1 MEYIYNLYSKLN
13 YFSLIKTLHMATPVV
28 AGGDL
33 LSVDELERELAA
45 LISHVQREKE
55 RVSSNFQQLHVLLA
69 AREHTL
75 LQEMDEVVVRAR
87 QELADKREVLK
98 ELETARESTER
109 DLTKNILRD
118 VLDKNL
124 RTLEDKIGE
133 ELSRGVSVG
142 WLELDWKKE
151 QLEQSLIEACK
162 VVTLK
167 ERPFRSE
174 DYSLKLRPVWSR
186 EGTGPG
192 EIMHPFQ
199 IAIDNSTQNIFVSD
213 GDANRIQVFNEEG
226 NHLYKIPT
234 PEYPRGIALTEE
246 YIFVSAQN
254 QLLKI
259 RKSNNK
265 SVKSV
270 QTEKSVCGID
280 IDRNRN
286 IYGCENGNK
295 SVIVFDNNL
304 KFLKRI
310 KLETSQIKSD
320 TQTHSI
326 KLYKDSM
333 YVMFGRYPPFH
344 LQIFSLEGALVRC
357 LIPTIEIGWSYF
369 FSIDRF
375 GNIIVADWWDSRIN
389 IFNKEGELLHTINSD
404 MLPGDLKFCCP
415 QGVAVN
421 KKNRIIIALRN
432 SECCLLAF

>member
-1 MEYIYNLYSKLN
+1 
-13 YFSLIKTLHMATPVV
+13 MATRVV

-55 RVSSNFQQLHVLLA
+55 RVSSNFQQLHALLA
-69 AREHTL
+69 TREHTL

-87 QELADKREVLK
+87 HELADKRRVLK
-98 ELETARESTER
+98 ELDTAREGLER

-124 RTLEDKIGE
+124 LTLEDKIGE

-151 QLEQSLIEACK
+151 QLEQSVIELCK

-192 EIMHPFQ
+192 EIKHPFQ
-199 IAIDNSTQNIFVSD
+199 IAIDNSTQNIFVADFGAS
-213 GDANRIQVFNEEG
+213 RIQVFNEEG
-226 NHLYKIPT
+226 NHLYQIPT
-234 PEYPRGIALTEE
+234 PECPRGIALTEE
-246 YIFVSAQN
+246 YIFVSTPRRV
-254 QLLKI
+254 LKI
-259 RKSNNK
+259 RKSNNE
-265 SVKSV
+265 SVTSV
-270 QTEKSVCGID
+270 QTEDEVWGID
-280 IDRNRN
+280 IDRNTN
-286 IYGCENGNK
+286 IYGCEIFNK
-295 SVIVFDNNL
+295 LVIVFDNNL

-310 KLETSQIKSD
+310 KLETSQIGSY
-320 TQTHSI
+320 TPTYSI

-333 YVMFGRYPPFH
+333 YVMFGNFPPFR
-344 LQIFSLEGALVRC
+344 LQIFSLEGELVRS
-357 LIPTIEIGWSYF
+357 LIPTSEIELSYF
-369 FSIDRF
+369 FSIDRLE
-375 GNIIVADWWDSRIN
+375 NIIVADWWDGRIK

-404 MLPGDLKFCCP
+404 MLPGDQEFCYP
-415 QGVAVN
+415 RGVAIN
-421 KKNRIIIALRN
+421 KKNRIIIALEN
-432 SECCLLAF
+432 KKCSLVAF

>member
-1 MEYIYNLYSKLN
+1 
-13 YFSLIKTLHMATPVV
+13 MATRVV

-45 LISHVQREKE
+45 LITHVQREKE
-55 RVSSNFQQLHVLLA
+55 RVSSNFQQLHALLA
-69 AREHTL
+69 TKEHTL
-75 LQEMDEVVVRAR
+75 LQEMDEIVVRAR

-98 ELETARESTER
+98 ELDTAREGLER
-109 DLTKNILRD
+109 DLTKNKLRD

-124 RTLEDKIGE
+124 LTLEDKIGE

-151 QLEQSLIEACK
+151 QLEQSVIEVCK

-192 EIMHPFQ
+192 EIKDPIQ
-199 IAIDNSTQNIFVSD
+199 LAIDNSTQNIFVAD
-213 GDANRIQVFNEEG
+213 NGANIIQVFNEEG

-234 PEYPRGIALTEE
+234 PEYPYGIALTEE
-246 YIFVSAQN
+246 YIFVSTPSK
-254 QLLKI
+254 LLKI
-259 RKSNNK
+259 GKSNNE

-270 QTEKSVCGID
+270 QTEKSIWGID

-286 IYGCENGNK
+286 IYGCERDTK

-310 KLETSQIKSD
+310 KLETSQIKSN

-333 YVMFGRYPPFH
+333 YVMFGSSPPFH
-344 LQIFSLEGALVRC
+344 LQIFSLEGELVRC
-357 LIPTIEIGWSYF
+357 LIPKSDIDWSYF

-375 GNIIVADWWDSRIN
+375 GNIIVADRWDNRIK
-389 IFNKEGELLHTINSD
+389 IFNKEGELIHTINSD
-404 MLPGDLKFCCP
+404 MLPGDLKFCSP
-415 QGVAVN
+415 TGVAIN
-421 KKNRIIIALRN
+421 KKNRIIIAQGNKACSLI
-432 SECCLLAF
+432 AF

>member
-1 MEYIYNLYSKLN
+1 
-13 YFSLIKTLHMATPVV
+13 MATRVV

-98 ELETARESTER
+98 ELDTAREGLER

-118 VLDKNL
+118 VLAKNL
-124 RTLEDKIGE
+124 LTLEDKIGE

-151 QLEQSLIEACK
+151 QLEQSVIEVCK

-192 EIMHPFQ
+192 EIKRPMQ
-199 IAIDNSTQNIFVSD
+199 IAIDNSTQNIFVADYGAS
-213 GDANRIQVFNEEG
+213 RIQVFNEEG
-226 NHLYKIPT
+226 NHLYQIPT
-234 PEYPRGIALTEE
+234 PEYPKGIALTEE
-246 YIFVSAQN
+246 YIFVSTN
-254 QLLKI
+254 DQLLKI

-280 IDRNRN
+280 IDRNTN
-286 IYGCENGNK
+286 IYGCEYDNK
-295 SVIVFDNNL
+295 SVIVFDNKL

-310 KLETSQIKSD
+310 KLETSEIKSD
-320 TQTHSI
+320 TGTHSI

-333 YVMFGRYPPFH
+333 YIMFGNSPPFH
-344 LQIFSLEGALVRC
+344 LQIFSLEGELVRC
-357 LIPTIEIGWSYF
+357 LIPTSEIVWSFF

-375 GNIIVADWWDSRIN
+375 GNIIVADWGYNRIK
-389 IFNKEGELLHTINSD
+389 IFNKEGELLHTIDSD
-404 MLPGDLKFCCP
+404 MLPGDLKFCHP
-415 QGVAVN
+415 QGVAIN
-421 KKNRIIIALRN
+421 KKNRIIIAHRN
-432 SECCLLAF
+432 KACSLIAF

>member
-1 MEYIYNLYSKLN
+1 
-13 YFSLIKTLHMATPVV
+13 
-28 AGGDL
+28 
-33 LSVDELERELAA
+33 
-45 LISHVQREKE
+45 
-55 RVSSNFQQLHVLLA
+55 
-69 AREHTL
+69 
-75 LQEMDEVVVRAR
+75 MDEVVVRAR

-98 ELETARESTER
+98 ELDTAREGLER

-124 RTLEDKIGE
+124 LTLEDKIGE

-151 QLEQSLIEACK
+151 QLEQLVREVCK

-192 EIMHPFQ
+192 KIKDPMQ
-199 IAIDNSTQNIFVSD
+199 IAIDNSTQNIFVAD
-213 GDANRIQVFNEEG
+213 IGANRIQVFNEEG
-226 NHLYKIPT
+226 DHLYHIPT
-234 PEYPRGIALTEE
+234 PECPKGIALTEE
-246 YIFVSAQN
+246 YIFVSTQV

-259 RKSNNK
+259 GKSNNE

-270 QTEKSVCGID
+270 QTEKSVWGID

-286 IYGCENGNK
+286 IYGCEFNNK

-310 KLETSQIKSD
+310 KLETSQIESN

-333 YVMFGRYPPFH
+333 YVMFGISPPFH
-344 LQIFSLEGALVRC
+344 LQIFSLEGELVRC
-357 LIPTIEIGWSYF
+357 LIPTSEIDWSYF

-375 GNIIVADWWDSRIN
+375 GNIIVADWAKNRIK
-389 IFNKEGELLHTINSD
+389 IFNKEGELLHTIDSD
-404 MLPGDLKFCCP
+404 MLPGDLKFCHP
-415 QGVAVN
+415 RGVAIN
-421 KKNRIIIALRN
+421 KKNRIIIAHVNKACSLI
-432 SECCLLAF
+432 AF

>member
-1 MEYIYNLYSKLN
+1 
-13 YFSLIKTLHMATPVV
+13 MATRVV

-55 RVSSNFQQLHVLLA
+55 RVSSNFQQLHALLA

-75 LQEMDEVVVRAR
+75 LQEMDGIVVRAR

-98 ELETARESTER
+98 ELDTAREGLER
-109 DLTKNILRD
+109 DLTKNTLRD
-118 VLDKNL
+118 VLEKNL
-124 RTLEDKIGE
+124 LTLEDKIGE

-151 QLEQSLIEACK
+151 QLEQSVIEVCK

-192 EIMHPFQ
+192 EIKRPIQ
-199 IAIDNSTQNIFVSD
+199 IAIDNSTQNIFVAD
-213 GDANRIQVFNEEG
+213 GVANRIQVFNEEG

-234 PEYPRGIALTEE
+234 PEYPKGIALTEE
-246 YIFVSAQN
+246 YIFVSTLR

-270 QTEKSVCGID
+270 QTENEVYGID
-280 IDRNRN
+280 IDRNMN
-286 IYGCENGNK
+286 IYGCEVDNK

-310 KLETSQIKSD
+310 KLETSQIKSN

-333 YVMFGRYPPFH
+333 YVMFDNSPFY
-344 LQIFSLEGALVRC
+344 LQIFSLEGELVRC
-357 LIPTIEIGWSYF
+357 LIPTLEIMCSYF
-369 FSIDRF
+369 FTIDRF
-375 GNIIVADWWDSRIN
+375 GNIIVADWLGNRIK
-389 IFNKEGELLHTINSD
+389 IFNKEGELMHKINSD
-404 MLPGDLKFCCP
+404 ILPGDQEFCCP
-415 QGVAVN
+415 TGVAIN
-421 KKNRIIIALRN
+421 KKNRIIIAHRN
-432 SECCLLAF
+432 KACNLIAF

>member
-1 MEYIYNLYSKLN
+1 
-13 YFSLIKTLHMATPVV
+13 MATRVV

-45 LISHVQREKE
+45 LIIHVQREKE
-55 RVSSNFQQLHVLLA
+55 RVSSNFQQLYALLA
-69 AREHTL
+69 TREHTL

-98 ELETARESTER
+98 ELDTAREGLER

-124 RTLEDKIGE
+124 LTLEDKIGE

-151 QLEQSLIEACK
+151 QLEQSVIEVCK

-167 ERPFRSE
+167 ERPVRSE

-192 EIMHPFQ
+192 EIKDPFQ
-199 IAIDNSTQNIFVSD
+199 IAIDNSTQNIFVAD
-213 GDANRIQVFNEEG
+213 FGANRIQVFNEEG
-226 NHLYKIPT
+226 NYLYQIPT
-234 PEYPRGIALTEE
+234 PEYPIGIALTEE
-246 YIFVSAQN
+246 YIFVSAKD

-259 RKSNNK
+259 RKTNNE

-270 QTEKSVCGID
+270 QTEETVCGID
-280 IDRNRN
+280 IDRNTN
-286 IYGCENGNK
+286 IYGCEIVNK
-295 SVIVFDNNL
+295 SVIVFGNNL

-310 KLETSQIKSD
+310 KLETSQIKSY

-333 YVMFGRYPPFH
+333 YVMFGNYPPFH
-344 LQIFSLEGALVRC
+344 LQIFSLEGELVRC
-357 LIPTIEIGWSYF
+357 LIPTSEIVCSYF

-375 GNIIVADWWDSRIN
+375 ENIIAADWRDNRIK
-389 IFNKEGELLHTINSD
+389 IFNKEGELLHTIPSD
-404 MLPGDLKFCCP
+404 MLPGDLKLCSP
-415 QGVAVN
+415 QGVAIN
-421 KKNRIIIALRN
+421 KKDRIIIAHRN
-432 SECCLLAF
+432 KACSLIAF

>member
-1 MEYIYNLYSKLN
+1 
-13 YFSLIKTLHMATPVV
+13 MATRVV

-69 AREHTL
+69 TREHSL

-98 ELETARESTER
+98 ELDTAREGLER

-124 RTLEDKIGE
+124 LTLEDKIGE

-151 QLEQSLIEACK
+151 QLEQSVIEVCK

-174 DYSLKLRPVWSR
+174 DYSLKQRPVWSR

-192 EIMHPFQ
+192 EIGNPFQ
-199 IAIDNSTQNIFVSD
+199 ITIDNSTQNIFVADNGAS
-213 GDANRIQVFNEEG
+213 RIQVFNEEG
-226 NHLYKIPT
+226 NYLYKIPT
-234 PEYPRGIALTEE
+234 PEYPIGIALTEE
-246 YIFVSAQN
+246 YIFVSAKD

-259 RKSNNK
+259 RKSNNE

-270 QTEKSVCGID
+270 QTENCVWGID
-280 IDRNRN
+280 IDRNTN
-286 IYGCENGNK
+286 IYGCEDNK

-310 KLETSQIKSD
+310 KLETSQIKSN

-333 YVMFGRYPPFH
+333 YVMFGSFPPFH
-344 LQIFSLEGALVRC
+344 LQIFSLEGELVRC
-357 LIPTIEIGWSYF
+357 LIPTSEISWSDF
-369 FSIDRF
+369 FSIDRLE
-375 GNIIVADWWDSRIN
+375 NIIVADWLDNRIK

-404 MLPGDLKFCCP
+404 MLPGDQKFFYP
-415 QGVAVN
+415 RGVAIN
-421 KKNRIIIALRN
+421 KKNRIIVAQQNKACSLIA
-432 SECCLLAF
+432 F

>member
-1 MEYIYNLYSKLN
+1 
-13 YFSLIKTLHMATPVV
+13 MATRVV
-28 AGGDL
+28 AGRDL

-55 RVSSNFQQLHVLLA
+55 RVSSNFQQLHALLA
-69 AREHTL
+69 TREHTL
-75 LQEMDEVVVRAR
+75 LQEMDKVVVRAR

-98 ELETARESTER
+98 ELDTAREGLER
-109 DLTKNILRD
+109 DLTKNKLRD

-124 RTLEDKIGE
+124 LTLEDKIRE

-151 QLEQSLIEACK
+151 QLEQSVIEVCK

-192 EIMHPFQ
+192 ETKHPMQ
-199 IAIDNSTQNIFVSD
+199 IAIDAPTQNIFVADYGAS
-213 GDANRIQVFNEEG
+213 RIQVFNEEG
-226 NHLYKIPT
+226 NHLYQIPT

-246 YIFVSAQN
+246 YIFVSSPG

-270 QTEKSVCGID
+270 QTEEIVWGID
-280 IDRNRN
+280 IDRNTN
-286 IYGCENGNK
+286 IYGCEFDNI

-310 KLETSQIKSD
+310 KLETSQIKSN
-320 TQTHSI
+320 TRTNSI
-326 KLYKDSM
+326 KLHKDSM
-333 YVMFGRYPPFH
+333 YIMFGCHPPFH
-344 LQIFSLEGALVRC
+344 LQIFSLEGELVRC
-357 LIPTIEIGWSYF
+357 LIPKSEIGRSYF

-375 GNIIVADWWDSRIN
+375 GNIIVADWRDDRIK
-389 IFNKEGELLHTINSD
+389 IFNKEGELLHTIKSY
-404 MLPGDLKFCCP
+404 MLPGDLKFCYP
-415 QGVAVN
+415 YGVAVN
-421 KKNRIIIALRN
+421 KKNRIIIAQKN
-432 SECCLLAF
+432 KECSLIAF

>member
-1 MEYIYNLYSKLN
+1 
-13 YFSLIKTLHMATPVV
+13 MATRVV

-33 LSVDELERELAA
+33 LSVDELERGLAA
-45 LISHVQREKE
+45 LISHVQRKKE
-55 RVSSNFQQLHVLLA
+55 RVSSNFQQLHALLA
-69 AREHTL
+69 TKEHTL

-98 ELETARESTER
+98 ELDTAREGLER
-109 DLTKNILRD
+109 DLTKNTLRD

-124 RTLEDKIGE
+124 LTLEDKIGE

-151 QLEQSLIEACK
+151 QLEQSVIEVCK
-162 VVTLK
+162 VVTLQ

-192 EIMHPFQ
+192 EIKDPMQ
-199 IAIDNSTQNIFVSD
+199 IAIDNSTQNIFVAD
-213 GDANRIQVFNEEG
+213 YDASRIQVFNEEG
-226 NHLYKIPT
+226 NYLYQIPT
-234 PEYPRGIALTEE
+234 PEYPIGIALTEE
-246 YIFVSAQN
+246 YIFVSAKD
-254 QLLKI
+254 QLFKI
-259 RKSNNK
+259 RKSNNE

-270 QTEKSVCGID
+270 QTENEVYGID

-286 IYGCENGNK
+286 IYGCENLNK

-310 KLETSQIKSD
+310 KLETSQIESD

-333 YVMFGRYPPFH
+333 YVMFGWYPPFH
-344 LQIFSLEGALVRC
+344 LKIFSLEGELVRC
-357 LIPTIEIGWSYF
+357 LIPTSEIQWSYF
-369 FSIDRF
+369 FSIDRL
-375 GNIIVADWWDSRIN
+375 GNIIVADWGYNRIK
-389 IFNKEGELLHTINSD
+389 IFNKEGELIHTIDSD
-404 MLPGDLKFCCP
+404 MLPGDQEFGCP
-415 QGVAVN
+415 RGVAIN
-421 KKNRIIIALRN
+421 KKNRIIIAHWNKACNLI
-432 SECCLLAF
+432 AF

>member
-1 MEYIYNLYSKLN
+1 MV
-13 YFSLIKTLHMATPVV
+13 T
-28 AGGDL
+28 GGDL
-33 LSVDELERELAA
+33 LSVDELAD
-45 LISHVQREKE
+45 LIIHVQREKE

-75 LQEMDEVVVRAR
+75 LQEMDKVVVRAR
-87 QELADKREVLK
+87 QELAEKREVLK
-98 ELETARESTER
+98 ELDTAREGLER

-124 RTLEDKIGE
+124 LTLEDKIGE

-151 QLEQSLIEACK
+151 QLEQSVIEVCK

-174 DYSLKLRPVWSR
+174 HYSLNRRPVWSQ

-192 EIMHPFQ
+192 EIKRPFQ
-199 IAIDNSTQNIFVSD
+199 IAIDNTTQNIFVAD
-213 GDANRIQVFNEEG
+213 EGANRIQVFNEEG
-226 NHLYKIPT
+226 NHLYQIPT
-234 PEYPRGIALTEE
+234 PEYPIGIALTEE
-246 YIFVSAQN
+246 YIFVSTQD

-270 QTEKSVCGID
+270 QTEKRVWGID
-280 IDRNRN
+280 IDRNTN
-286 IYGCENGNK
+286 IYGCENANK

-310 KLETSQIKSD
+310 KLETSQIKSN

-333 YVMFGRYPPFH
+333 YVMFGDFLPFH
-344 LQIFSLEGALVRC
+344 LQIFSLEGELVRC
-357 LIPTIEIGWSYF
+357 LIPTSEIGWSYF
-369 FSIDRF
+369 FSIDRL
-375 GNIIVADWWDSRIN
+375 GNIIVADWWDNRIK
-389 IFNKEGELLHTINSD
+389 IFDKEGELIHTIDSD
-404 MLPGDLKFCCP
+404 MLPGDQEFCSP
-415 QGVAVN
+415 HGVAIN
-421 KKNRIIIALRN
+421 KKNRIIVAQGNKECSLIAL
-432 SECCLLAF
+432 

>member
-1 MEYIYNLYSKLN
+1 
-13 YFSLIKTLHMATPVV
+13 MATRVV

-55 RVSSNFQQLHVLLA
+55 RVSSNFQQLHVLLSA
-69 AREHTL
+69 KEHTL

-87 QELADKREVLK
+87 HELADKREVLK
-98 ELETARESTER
+98 ELDTAREGLER
-109 DLTKNILRD
+109 DLTKNTLRD

-124 RTLEDKIGE
+124 LTLEDKIGE

-151 QLEQSLIEACK
+151 QLEQSVIEVCK

-192 EIMHPFQ
+192 EIKDPMQ
-199 IAIDNSTQNIFVSD
+199 LAIDNSTQNIFVTD
-213 GDANRIQVFNEEG
+213 GGTKRIQVFNEEG
-226 NHLYKIPT
+226 NYLYKIPT
-234 PEYPRGIALTEE
+234 PECPKGIALTKE
-246 YIFVSAQN
+246 YIFVSASR

-270 QTEKSVCGID
+270 QTEKSVWGID
-280 IDRNRN
+280 IDRNMN
-286 IYGCENGNK
+286 IYGCELNNK
-295 SVIVFDNNL
+295 SVIVFDDNL

-310 KLETSQIKSD
+310 KLETSQIKSN

-333 YVMFGRYPPFH
+333 YIMFGNSPPFH
-344 LQIFSLEGALVRC
+344 LQIFSLEGELVRC
-357 LIPTIEIGWSYF
+357 LIPTSEIGWSYF

-375 GNIIVADWWDSRIN
+375 GNIIVADWWDDRIK
-389 IFNKEGELLHTINSD
+389 IFNKEGELLHTISSD
-404 MLPGDLKFCCP
+404 MLPGDLEFYYP

-421 KKNRIIIALRN
+421 KKNRIIIAQGN
-432 SECCLLAF
+432 KECSLIAF

>member
-1 MEYIYNLYSKLN
+1 
-13 YFSLIKTLHMATPVV
+13 MATRVV

-69 AREHTL
+69 AKEHTL

-87 QELADKREVLK
+87 QELTDKREVLK
-98 ELETARESTER
+98 ELDTAREGLER
-109 DLTKNILRD
+109 DLTKNTLRD

-124 RTLEDKIGE
+124 LTLEDKIGE
-133 ELSRGVSVG
+133 ELSIGMSVG

-151 QLEQSLIEACK
+151 QLEQSVIEVCN

-192 EIMHPFQ
+192 EIKNPMQ
-199 IAIDNSTQNIFVSD
+199 TAIDNSTQNIFVADFGAS
-213 GDANRIQVFNEEG
+213 RIQVFNEEG
-226 NHLYKIPT
+226 NYLYQIPT
-234 PEYPRGIALTEE
+234 PEYPSGIALTKE
-246 YIFVSAQN
+246 YIFVSAKD

-270 QTEKSVCGID
+270 QTEESVWGID
-280 IDRNRN
+280 IDRNMN
-286 IYGCENGNK
+286 IYGCEIVNK

-310 KLETSQIKSD
+310 KLETSQIESD
-320 TQTHSI
+320 TRTYSI

-333 YVMFGRYPPFH
+333 YVMFGNSPPFH
-344 LQIFSLEGALVRC
+344 LQIFSLEGGLVRC
-357 LIPTIEIGWSYF
+357 LIPTSEIRWSYF

-375 GNIIVADWWDSRIN
+375 GNIIVADWWDNRIK
-389 IFNKEGELLHTINSD
+389 IFYKEGELLHTIDSD
-404 MLPGDLKFCCP
+404 MLPGDLKFCSP
-415 QGVAVN
+415 RGVAIN
-421 KKNRIIIALRN
+421 KKNRIIIAHRN
-432 SECCLLAF
+432 KACCLIAF

>member
-1 MEYIYNLYSKLN
+1 
-13 YFSLIKTLHMATPVV
+13 MATRVV
-28 AGGDL
+28 AGRDL

-69 AREHTL
+69 TREHTL

-98 ELETARESTER
+98 ELDTAREGLER

-124 RTLEDKIGE
+124 LTLEDKIGE

-151 QLEQSLIEACK
+151 QLEQSVIEVCK

-192 EIMHPFQ
+192 EIRNPMQ
-199 IAIDNSTQNIFVSD
+199 IVIDNSTQNIFVADLGAS
-213 GDANRIQVFNEEG
+213 RIQVFNEEG

-234 PEYPRGIALTEE
+234 PERPKGIALTEE
-246 YIFVSAQN
+246 YIFVSAKD

-259 RKSNNK
+259 GKSNNE

-270 QTEKSVCGID
+270 QTEKRVSGID
-280 IDRNRN
+280 IHRNTN
-286 IYGCENGNK
+286 IYGCERSNK

-310 KLETSQIKSD
+310 ELETSQIESY

-333 YVMFGRYPPFH
+333 YVMFGDSPPFH
-344 LQIFSLEGALVRC
+344 LQIFSLEGELVRC
-357 LIPTIEIGWSYF
+357 LIPTSEIEWSYF

-375 GNIIVADWWDSRIN
+375 ENIIVADCDDNRIK

-404 MLPGDLKFCCP
+404 MLPGDQEFCSP
-415 QGVAVN
+415 RGVAIN
-421 KKNRIIIALRN
+421 KKNRIIIAHMN
-432 SECCLLAF
+432 KACCLIAF

>member
-1 MEYIYNLYSKLN
+1 
-13 YFSLIKTLHMATPVV
+13 MATRVV

-55 RVSSNFQQLHVLLA
+55 RVSSNFQQLHALLA
-69 AREHTL
+69 TREHTL

-98 ELETARESTER
+98 ELNTAREGLER

-124 RTLEDKIGE
+124 LTLEDKIGE
-133 ELSRGVSVG
+133 ELSRGVSVA

-151 QLEQSLIEACK
+151 QLEQSVIEVCK

-186 EGTGPG
+186 EWTGPG
-192 EIMHPFQ
+192 EIKHPFQ
-199 IAIDNSTQNIFVSD
+199 IAIDNSTQNIFVADSD
-213 GDANRIQVFNEEG
+213 ASRIQVFNEEG
-226 NHLYKIPT
+226 NHLYQIPT

-246 YIFVSAQN
+246 YIFISAKD

-270 QTEKSVCGID
+270 LTEKSVWGID
-280 IDRNRN
+280 IDRNTN
-286 IYGCENGNK
+286 IYGCEILNK

-310 KLETSQIKSD
+310 KLETSQIESN

-333 YVMFGRYPPFH
+333 YVMFGRYSPVP

-357 LIPTIEIGWSYF
+357 LIPTSEIELSYF

-375 GNIIVADWWDSRIN
+375 ENIIVADFGNNRIK
-389 IFNKEGELLHTINSD
+389 IFNKEGELLHTIDSA
-404 MLPGDLKFCCP
+404 MLPGDQEFSRP
-415 QGVAVN
+415 RGVAIN
-421 KKNRIIIALRN
+421 KKNRIIIAQGNKACSLI
-432 SECCLLAF
+432 AF